1 MEVGVLLPILL
12 KERISDS
19 FNSRLIYSIRTRHV
33 DKVFVNLFPFVGSFS
48 RSVNFTF
55 SSPTLRKQ
63 TKSLAYRHVDMTHFQ
78 VFLPPPS
85 LPSLSSF
92 KDASVISTEQ
102 LLTFHRLNPPPR
114 EESHSLPPP
123 NDDPSNNPPE
133 AMDVHYTDQTE
144 ATGHGKVSVLGKRA
158 VSSRAIGSQSDQNE
172 DIEISTFE
180 ERSRN
185 RMPPPP
191 SLPTTNHP
199 AVRTS
204 PRRAS
209 KKLVTRPSFI
219 LPSSTKRSTTLPDQG
234 QEQSLGLESTLNTT
248 ASSWPSQIPPSAGAE
263 TSIFNFPS
271 WSVPTSR
278 LTSLQDVLKKGSAPQ
293 QGGLVFDNGYGGKE
307 RYNII
312 ACIASVDTPL
322 ERQRKTQLGMRG
334 RTKGRQ
340 DASDTLWIGKWMIT
354 APPDGNEGQVSC
366 VVRLWDECA
375 KDWGDEKVR
384 KGDVVLLESTFW
396 TGPSEDV
403 VNSADDCRRCRTQ
416 ISFGKRISPSSSHTF
431 LSPKNNHS
439 LSYSAPVYHYYGVRL
454 HLSSSRCSSATSLG
468 W

>member
-1 MEVGVLLPILL
+1 M
-12 KERISDS
+12 
-19 FNSRLIYSIRTRHV
+19 
-33 DKVFVNLFPFVGSFS
+33 
-48 RSVNFTF
+48 
-55 SSPTLRKQ
+55 
-63 TKSLAYRHVDMTHFQ
+63 
-78 VFLPPPS
+78 
-85 LPSLSSF
+85 
-92 KDASVISTEQ
+92 ISTEQ

-144 ATGHGKVSVLGKRA
+144 ATGHGKMSVLGKRA

-396 TGPSEDV
+396 TGPSDGL

-416 ISFGKRISPSSSHTF
+416 ISFGKRISPSSSHPF

-454 HLSSSRCSSATSLG
+454 HLSSSRCSSASSLG